1 MVRSWKETADSQT
14 PIHGLLTT
22 NSLVPNTELR
32 DTDGV
37 LVLIDL
43 GTMVAV
49 LDLKE
54 EEQAEQGDF

>member
-1 MVRSWKETADSQT
+1 M

-32 DTDGV
+32 DTEGV